1 MKILDFR
8 VRPPFKSFMDCE
20 VYDTQ
25 AMISWAKR
33 FGVPLGKSAVE
44 KSLDIFWQEIEQAHI
59 EQVVIAGNL
68 RKPVGVKNQDVNE
81 FAELYK
87 NKVLAAPCINP
98 LNPVSAIEEINTY
111 IINGACKAIMM
122 EPGYLDEPLL
132 ADDKRIY
139 PVYEFCQEKNI
150 PVLLSIGGFCGPNV
164 SFNNPMQIE
173 NVAAQF
179 TNLKIAVCHA
189 CWPYAAEVCHVAMN
203 REFVYLAP
211 DMYVFNCPG
220 ADDYI
225 RAANYLI
232 PEKMIY
238 GSAYPI
244 FSLEESIA
252 FYKNCGI
259 QEKHFEN
266 LFHNNAATF
275 FDL

>member
-20 VYDTQ
+20 VYDTPSMV
-25 AMISWAKR
+25 AWAKR

-44 KSLDIFWQEIEQAHI
+44 KSLEIFWQETEQANI
-59 EQVVIAGNL
+59 EKVVIAGNL

-81 FAELYK
+81 FAVLYPD
-87 NKVLAAPCINP
+87 KVLGAPCIDP
-98 LNPVSAIEEINTY
+98 LSPAALDEIEKY
-111 IINGACKAIMM
+111 VVNGACKAIMM

-132 ADDKRIY
+132 ADDERIF
-139 PVYEFCQEKNI
+139 PVYEFCQDKKI
-150 PVLLSIGGFCGPNV
+150 PVLLSVGGFCGPNV
-164 SFNNPMQIE
+164 SFNDPMQID
-173 NVAAQF
+173 NVAARF
-179 TNLKIAVCHA
+179 ADLKIAVCHA
-189 CWPYAAEVCHVAMN
+189 CWPYTAEICHVAMN

-225 RAANYLI
+225 RAVNYLI

-244 FSLEESIA
+244 FSLEESIK
-252 FYKNCGI
+252 FYRHCGI
-259 QEKHFEN
+259 HEERFED
-266 LFHNNAATF
+266 LFYNNAAAF
-275 FDL
+275 FEL